1 MTDKGTS
8 KIVTALLAA
17 RKAMGKVHKSSNVTY
32 ANKFSYATMEDILN
46 TIEDALADNDLVVT
60 TSVDEVIQQDIRT
73 TAAKKTEYSVRV
85 KLILTLHHISGE
97 TLEVVGWGEG
107 QDGGDKG
114 IYAAITGGRK
124 YALCS
129 LFNLATTDDPEKNN
143 HDPGK
148 GPAFPP
154 KQSTAKPSEP
164 IAEDKGKGEGKKES
178 PAGPS
183 GGGLGLADGAKDI
196 IRELDRCLTVKEVEA
211 WLEVPGNKER
221 INQLGAYEKEQV
233 SNHGAALKEYLW
245 FTDTLR
251 GLKTAAEIRK
261 FSVDHKETISNLKGP
276 YQTSYHNLAREL
288 KAKL

>member
-46 TIEDALADNDLVVT
+46 TIEDALAENDLVVT

-129 LFNLATTDDPEKNN
+129 LFNIATTDDPEKND
-143 HDPGK
+143 HDSPKPSQKPPRTAQGASQGGDLPHDSGS
-148 GPAFPP
+148 GPAFPQ
-154 KQSTAKPSEP
+154 KSQDEAQELIS
-164 IAEDKGKGEGKKES
+164 
-178 PAGPS
+178 
-183 GGGLGLADGAKDI
+183 
-196 IRELDRCLTVKEVEA
+196 ELDKLLTVKAVEEWWELPA
-211 WLEVPGNKER
+211 TKAKYNALQPEGRQDIVDYGK
-221 INQLGAYEKEQV
+221 K
-233 SNHGAALKEYLW
+233 LKEYLW
-245 FTDTLR
+245 LMDGLR
-251 GLKTAAEIRK
+251 ACKSAAELRD
-261 FSVDHKETISNLKGP
+261 FGPDHSVSYSKLEKYQQEAYGALALKLKG
-276 YQTSYHNLAREL
+276 SE
-288 KAKL
+288 